1 MLGEILTAIVT
12 PFKADGSVNIEAFR
26 ALAAHLVANGSDGLV
41 VTGTTGEAPTLS
53 DDERLRL
60 YEAAVDE
67 VGDRATVIAGTGTY
81 STEHSVH
88 LTARA
93 HELGVHGFLVVT
105 PYYSKPPVR
114 GIVRHFEE
122 IAAVSDRPIIAY
134 NIPGR
139 VALNLETEAI
149 AQLGELPTVR
159 AVKQANPDLEQA
171 RAIVE
176 LGLELYAGDDDLVFP
191 FLELGGTGG
200 VCVHTH
206 VVGPQVKEM
215 VRRFRDG
222 DVEGARALDQE
233 LAPSIDLLRVVVN
246 PIAIKCALNLLGP
259 RGRRAPAA
267 ARRSDGRGARSR
279 PRLPRTAR
287 VAPAGRRVAA
297 RAAHVRRLSP

>member
-12 PFKADGSVNIEAFR
+12 PFKGDGSVDVQSFR
-26 ALAAHLVANGSDGLV
+26 ALASHLVANGSDGLV

-53 DDERLRL
+53 DEERMRL

-81 STEHSVH
+81 STEHSVD

-105 PYYSKPPVR
+105 PYYNKPPVR

-122 IAAVSDRPIIAY
+122 IAAVTDRPIIAY

-139 VALNLETEAI
+139 VVLNLETETL
-149 AQLGELPTVR
+149 AQLAELPTVG
-159 AVKQANPDLEQA
+159 AVKQANPDLAQA
-171 RAIVE
+171 RAIVD
-176 LGLELYAGDDDLVFP
+176 LGLDLYAGDDDLVFP
-191 FLELGGTGG
+191 FLELGGAGG

-215 VRRFRDG
+215 VRRYREG
-222 DVEGARALDQE
+222 DVDGARRLDQE

-246 PIAIKCALNLLGP
+246 PIAIKCALNLLGHDV
-259 RGRRAPAA
+259 G
-267 ARRSDGRGARSR
+267 GL
-279 PRLPRTAR
+279 RLPLVEATSEEREAVRDCLERLGLLT
-287 VAPAGRRVAA
+287 
-297 RAAHVRRLSP
+297 AAHV